1 LTDVPDDSLDGATT
15 PIEDPGAPSATERPR
30 PRRIV
35 VVLTAFLALVG
46 IGVFVAPFAFPI
58 HPPVIQGIRSTV
70 AFSPDGIPGNRDVA
84 RISLRMNEPG
94 SLKVSI
100 VDPSDRGGAVR
111 KVVADTHASTGKRVI
126 RWDGKDTNGKF
137 VPDGRYIINIKARAD
152 KKSWSGNQRSWNSN
166 RSIIVDTTAPKVAR
180 VAVQSSIA
188 LGAKGACQ
196 VQVTTVEAGTLTIDA
211 VVAPGTGPAA
221 ATRSPAPAAKN
232 ATVKWSWDGTT
243 KGTPVSPGLYVIHTT
258 LADRLGNGARTTS
271 TCWVAHGGGVLIPRS
286 PKRGDT
292 VRVRL
297 TGADGKPLPGSTPV
311 TLSLAERTGDLGGSA
326 LTVVGG
332 PVGGVARGP
341 LGRVKLV
348 MPRKRAL
355 DRLWLIATTSSQ
367 RVIIPLRP

>member
-1 LTDVPDDSLDGATT
+1 MTDEPDASPDGATA
-15 PIEDPGAPSATERPR
+15 PIGDPTAVTESDRPR
-30 PRRIV
+30 PRRVV

-46 IGVFVAPFAFPI
+46 LGVFVAPFAFPI

-70 AFSPDGIPGNRDVA
+70 AFSPDGVPGRRDTA

-94 SLKVSI
+94 SLTVSI

-111 KVVADTHASTGKRVI
+111 KVVAQGHAATGKRVI
-126 RWDGKDTNGKF
+126 RWDGKDANGKF

-152 KKSWSGNQRSWNSN
+152 KRSWSGNQRSWNSN
-166 RSIIVDTTAPKVAR
+166 RSIIVDTTPPKLAR
-180 VAVQSSIA
+180 VAVQSAIA
-188 LGAKGACQ
+188 LGGKGACQ
-196 VQVTTVEAGTLTIDA
+196 VQATTAEAGTLTIDA
-211 VVAPGTGPAA
+211 IVAPGTAAPA

-243 KGTPVSPGLYVIHTT
+243 KGTPVAAGLYVIHTT
-258 LADRLGNGARTTS
+258 LADRLGNGMRATS
-271 TCWVAHGGGVLIPRS
+271 TCWVAHGGGALIPSS

-297 TGADGKPLPGSTPV
+297 TGADGKAIPASTPV
-311 TLSLAERTGDLGGSA
+311 TLSLAERTGDLGGSS
-326 LTVVGG
+326 LSVVGP

-341 LGRVKLV
+341 LGQVKLV
-348 MPRKRAL
+348 MPRKRSL
-355 DRLWLIATTSSQ
+355 DGLWLIATTSKQ